1 MSLIREATVAD
12 APVIATLPEA
22 LGYPGTKDFIHDK
35 ILQLTC
41 HPDEH
46 LLVCAEEQTVIG
58 FISLHFIPQLALRGD
73 FCRISYFCVDSQQ
86 RGKGTGKL
94 LKKYAARLAKE
105 KGCDRLEVH
114 CHSRRTDAHRFYS
127 RQGYTESQKYFVKT
141 LSRN

>member
-58 FISLHFIPQLALRGD
+58 VISLHFIPSLRYAV
-73 FCRISYFCVDSQQ
+73 IS
-86 RGKGTGKL
+86 
-94 LKKYAARLAKE
+94 AE
-105 KGCDRLEVH
+105 
-114 CHSRRTDAHRFYS
+114 
-127 RQGYTESQKYFVKT
+127 
-141 LSRN
+141 